1 MSIVRVRKGTYSP
14 SDTRRANMLA
24 RLVDEQGVAH
34 TAKLFARVLQ
44 ERFGS
49 EPMAATVASHL
60 LTGVARAEDDFKWRA

>member
-1 MSIVRVRKGTYSP
+1 MIERRQKGTYSP
-14 SDTRRANMLA
+14 SDARKMNMLT

-44 ERFGS
+44 ERFRS

-60 LTGVARAEDDFKWRA
+60 LTGVEQAENV